1 MGRSRT
7 SGIVTD
13 AGGNRITTRFIKGC
27 ESTPD
32 SDGSPSLLAKT
43 ISAKGSRPSKKK
55 RSARALLAELSA
67 KHASGT

>member
-13 AGGNRITTRFIKGC
+13 AGGNRIINKVHQGVRIYARLGRVTLATAEGDLAR
-27 ESTPD
+27 ES
-32 SDGSPSLLAKT
+32 
-43 ISAKGSRPSKKK
+43 RRSKKK
-55 RSARALLAELSA
+55 RSAKALLAELSA